1 MVFLELIFLF
11 SPFSATKTK
20 LLPPVMHDSESSCFL
35 SKKKNTFFWNISSSY
50 FLSYKP
56 KVWYW
61 NILLF
66 STIRIYCY
74 RKHAWLSAFPLY
86 NFIGELAVIHVT
98 FKNFWCMVLRYHI
111 LHYLWYK
118 QPPIFKLWNFCIGDR
133 WF

>member
-20 LLPPVMHDSESSCFL
+20 LLPPVMDDSESSCFL
-35 SKKKNTFFWNISSSY
+35 SKKKYFLLEYLFFLFPLIQTKSLILKHFTFFHNQ
-50 FLSYKP
+50 
-56 KVWYW
+56 
-61 NILLF
+61 NILLQKACMA
-66 STIRIYCY
+66 I
-74 RKHAWLSAFPLY
+74 AFPLY

-118 QPPIFKLWNFCIGDR
+118 QPPIFKL
-133 WF
+133 